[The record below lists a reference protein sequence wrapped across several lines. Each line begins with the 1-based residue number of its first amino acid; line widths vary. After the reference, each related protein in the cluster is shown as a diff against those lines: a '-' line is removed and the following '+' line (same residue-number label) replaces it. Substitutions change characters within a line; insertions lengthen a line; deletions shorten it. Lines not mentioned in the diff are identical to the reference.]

1 MIDSA
6 VPGPATLSLDIGVS
20 AVVTCGM
27 QSTHPLKAFRER
39 HEPKLSQAALAETLG
54 VNRLA
59 VVRWETGVRKIDKSK
74 LSDVSSKT
82 GIPTKELRP
91 DLAELMGAAQ

>member
-1 MIDSA
+1 M
-6 VPGPATLSLDIGVS
+6 
-20 AVVTCGM
+20 VTCAM
-27 QSTHPLKAFRER
+27 QSTHPLRSYRENR
-39 HEPKLSQAALAETLG
+39 TPKLSQAALAQELG
-54 VNRLA
+54 VNRLT

-91 DLAELMGAAQ
+91 DLAELMGAVQ